1 MPGPSGS
8 GPDTVLAGVRP
19 KRGSRRLRV
28 FVAGG
33 LAVALLL
40 GGGAAAAFLRMRGA
54 PEQILGEIPASTDAI
69 VVAYLDPAA
78 SQKLNLLRLQGRFP
92 SLASSQHLRDQVNA
106 GLDAALRDSGLDHRD
121 VAWVG
126 SEIAIA
132 VDIRPQGDPGVAVLL
147 SVDDAGAA
155 DATLQKLRTE
165 PASNPSSWTRV
176 THGGVDVWSGTEA
189 SGSEVTMAMVEGV
202 AVLSNSRS
210 MVEGA
215 IDAGQGTVARLKDD
229 ARFRATMSDLPEAK
243 LGFAYLNTATLGDLL
258 AQSPAFG
265 AAAAGPGLGALSAV
279 TSVAV
284 SVSAQPDGLAI
295 DTTQRY
301 DRSKLTPEMLRVLAQ
316 PPHVNPLLTEVPAAA
331 YGVIAQQHVDAA
343 LRSFV
348 DTLGAGSPGVGGPF
362 GAAEIGNLVQVLTG
376 DLAIEAES
384 GGPVA
389 PDAAILLGSSDDE
402 RIQSELD
409 RLAAVS
415 ASSGA
420 RWRIE
425 AYRGVTIHVLVGEE
439 FLPFVP
445 AYAVV
450 DHAAVIAT
458 SDAEI
463 KRIVDTSKGGPNI
476 TSSPVF
482 RATTAGS
489 EASDAGSEASDALA
503 FVDVQRVVAAVRG
516 ALPLEQRAWFD
527 WHVAPDLRNVVSFSF
542 RSDDEVTGSRSR
554 VFVRIR

>member
-1 MPGPSGS
+1 
-8 GPDTVLAGVRP
+8 
-19 KRGSRRLRV
+19 
-28 FVAGG
+28 
-33 LAVALLL
+33 
-40 GGGAAAAFLRMRGA
+40 
-54 PEQILGEIPASTDAI
+54 
-69 VVAYLDPAA
+69 
-78 SQKLNLLRLQGRFP
+78 
-92 SLASSQHLRDQVNA
+92 
-106 GLDAALRDSGLDHRD
+106 
-121 VAWVG
+121 
-126 SEIAIA
+126 
-132 VDIRPQGDPGVAVLL
+132 
-147 SVDDAGAA
+147 
-155 DATLQKLRTE
+155 
-165 PASNPSSWTRV
+165 
-176 THGGVDVWSGTEA
+176 
-189 SGSEVTMAMVEGV
+189 MVECV

-210 MVEGA
+210 MIEGA
-215 IDAGQGTVARLKDD
+215 IDAGQGTVARLQDD
-229 ARFRATMSDLPEAK
+229 ARFRATMSDLPQAK
-243 LGFAYLNTATLGDLL
+243 LGFAYLNTTTLGDLL
-258 AQSPAFG
+258 GRSPAFG

-316 PPHVNPLLTEVPAAA
+316 PPHVNPLLTKVPTEA

-362 GAAEIGNLVQVLTG
+362 AEVEIGNLVQVLTG
-376 DLAIEAES
+376 DLAIEAEP

-389 PDAAILLGSSDDE
+389 PDAAILLGSSNDE
-402 RIQSELD
+402 RMQSELD

-415 ASSGA
+415 APSEA
-420 RWRIE
+420 RWRTE
-425 AYRGVTIHVLVGEE
+425 TYRGVTIHELVGEG

-489 EASDAGSEASDALA
+489 EASDALA
-503 FVDVQRVVAAVRG
+503 FVDVQAVVEAVRA
-516 ALPLEQRAWFD
+516 ALPPEQRAWFD
-527 WHVAPDLRNVVSFSF
+527 RHVAPDLRNVVSFSF
-542 RSDDEVTGSRSR
+542 RSDDDATGSRSR